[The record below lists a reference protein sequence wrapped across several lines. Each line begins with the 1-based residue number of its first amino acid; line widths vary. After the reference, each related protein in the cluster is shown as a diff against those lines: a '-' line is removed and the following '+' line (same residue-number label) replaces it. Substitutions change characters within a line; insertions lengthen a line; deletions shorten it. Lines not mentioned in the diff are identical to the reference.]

1 MQWASESVEF
11 RLLALY
17 MDEQDTL
24 HKGTA
29 SLLGEL
35 LQSIFFSVA
44 TGKLT
49 DESRD
54 GILKSVRSRTT
65 RLLWPDAA
73 REEEATEAEERSRT
87 AGLADAVQALGSSG
101 SFNSLAQL
109 QGALAA
115 LKDTIAEN
123 TGDSR

>member
-1 MQWASESVEF
+1 
-11 RLLALY
+11 
-17 MDEQDTL
+17 MDEQDIL
-24 HKGTA
+24 QKGIA

-73 REEEATEAEERSRT
+73 REEETTEAEERSRT

-123 TGDSR
+123 S